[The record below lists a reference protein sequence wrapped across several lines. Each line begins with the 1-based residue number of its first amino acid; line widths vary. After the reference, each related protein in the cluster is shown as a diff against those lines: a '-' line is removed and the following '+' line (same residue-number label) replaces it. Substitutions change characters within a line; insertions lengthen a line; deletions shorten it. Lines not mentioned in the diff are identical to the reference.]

1 MISIILFC
9 FPRGFFFFFFDEF
22 VNVGISTDV
31 LLSNVKVNANLLTRF
46 TM

>member
-9 FPRGFFFFFFDEF
+9 FPRGFFFFFGEF